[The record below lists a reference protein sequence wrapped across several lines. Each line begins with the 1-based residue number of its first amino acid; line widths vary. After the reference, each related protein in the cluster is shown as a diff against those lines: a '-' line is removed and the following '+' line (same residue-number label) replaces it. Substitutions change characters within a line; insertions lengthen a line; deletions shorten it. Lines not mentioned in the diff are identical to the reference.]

1 MPEQSDILCPLAQ
14 AKLLAAMSLYSMQA
28 RGPASEKL
36 AEVLAAECLAYW
48 QVPRLTNCRLQGMK
62 LFFQAGRQMC
72 EELSL
77 TGNHCTARRHT
88 VPGTKEETGG
98 KVAETF

>member
-1 MPEQSDILCPLAQ
+1 
-14 AKLLAAMSLYSMQA
+14 
-28 RGPASEKL
+28 
-36 AEVLAAECLAYW
+36 
-48 QVPRLTNCRLQGMK
+48 
-62 LFFQAGRQMC
+62 MC

-98 KVAETF
+98 KVELYLCSSKVTIL

>member
-1 MPEQSDILCPLAQ
+1 
-14 AKLLAAMSLYSMQA
+14 
-28 RGPASEKL
+28 
-36 AEVLAAECLAYW
+36 
-48 QVPRLTNCRLQGMK
+48 
-62 LFFQAGRQMC
+62 MC

-98 KVAETF
+98 KVARIQN

>member
-1 MPEQSDILCPLAQ
+1 
-14 AKLLAAMSLYSMQA
+14 
-28 RGPASEKL
+28 
-36 AEVLAAECLAYW
+36 
-48 QVPRLTNCRLQGMK
+48 
-62 LFFQAGRQMC
+62 MC

-98 KVAETF
+98 KVAKILNTNFNLLN